1 MKFLDSSGLA
11 YYHSKIKNW
20 INVLKNGVDQSLS
33 SLQSSIDE
41 EAINRQNAISSVQSA
56 LADETADRRSD
67 TNTLSARM
75 DTFTNLPTG
84 STAGDS
90 ELMDMRV
97 PVGGGS
103 YASAGTAVRNQ
114 VSGIY
119 GALASFDPSVGKRNL
134 LLTVPSWT
142 VNGGSSKIVS
152 ASGSFADGITL
163 TGKPTNIEVV
173 QLTAKKSPI
182 HLKKGK
188 HYVFYEANQRG
199 GSLSTF
205 RLDLRPVLD
214 ITTVLAYE
222 NTPSGGSYSPSSD
235 TDVMMCARIAANYN
249 MNMTIY
255 PVVLEYS
262 EDISTIISNR
272 IKGTGINMLLPV
284 DFRENASE
292 SGISMVNNRD
302 GSLTFS
308 GTASTSSLIAF
319 QIVKDMQAVY
329 LEAGHQ
335 YTFYSNSSNGSKSSY
350 ETYRMDIR
358 KKGSAGTV
366 LAADNPIGGIF
377 KCETSGLYL
386 FFIRF
391 ASGFVANGLT
401 LRPILRDVSLI
412 DETVEHGFRLCA
424 YNVGNFANGESP
436 AASGTDEMY
445 DKFIET
451 FKQCKA
457 DVYAFS
463 EWDLYWNYDE
473 RVLSSDVLGDLMP
486 YKTNF
491 RPFSLS
497 DEPSRYVHQMT
508 YSNYA
513 FSREESAW
521 FADGEAHYFV
531 DDVIIIDGKPV
542 HIITAHFPWSTQSLR
557 HSDIDK
563 VYKYIND
570 NKIEYYVI
578 AGDFNLGLDVNG
590 GTSKT
595 ILDIAREDVDFI
607 TSKGSK
613 SVQGGFFG
621 KKMYDGF
628 INTFNTPGKMK
639 PYDNIVVSQNI
650 RIKNVFTVESDASDH
665 IPLCAD
671 LVIL

>member
-41 EAINRQNAISSVQSA
+41 ETVNRQNAISSVQSA

-84 STAGDS
+84 STSGDS
-90 ELMDMRV
+90 ELMDVRV

-114 VSGIY
+114 ISGIY
-119 GALASFDPSVGKRNL
+119 SALTSFDPSVGKRNL

-142 VNGGSSKIVS
+142 VNGGSSKIVL

-163 TGKPTNIEVV
+163 KGKPSSIEVV
-173 QLTAKKSPI
+173 QLTAREAPI

-188 HYVFYEANQRG
+188 HYIFYEANQRG

-214 ITTVLAYE
+214 ISTVLAYE

-235 TDVMMCARIAANYN
+235 IDVMMCARIAANYN
-249 MNMTIY
+249 MNMTIF

-262 EDISTIISNR
+262 EDISIIIDNQ
-272 IKGTGINMLLPV
+272 IKGSGINMLLPV

-302 GSLTFS
+302 GSLAFS
-308 GTASTSSLIAF
+308 GTASGVIAF
-319 QIVKDMQAVY
+319 QIVKDTQAVY
-329 LEAGHQ
+329 LEAGHW
-335 YTFYSNSSNGSKSSY
+335 YVFYSNSISGSTASY
-350 ETYRMDIR
+350 DTYRMDIR
-358 KKGSAGTV
+358 QKGNAGTV
-366 LAADNPIGGIF
+366 VAADNPIGGLF
-377 KCETSGLYL
+377 KCTTSGLYV

-391 ASGFVANGLT
+391 ASGFSPNGLT
-401 LRPILRDVSLI
+401 LRPVLRDVSSV
-412 DETVEHGFRLCA
+412 DETVEHSFRLCA
-424 YNVGNFANGESP
+424 YNVGNFSNGGSP
-436 AASGTDEMY
+436 TSSGTNEMF

-451 FKQCKA
+451 FKQCNA

-463 EWDLYWNYDE
+463 EWDDYWNYDE
-473 RVLSSDVLGDLMP
+473 GVLSDNILGELMP

-491 RPFSLS
+491 RLTLS
-497 DEPSRYVHQMT
+497 EEPGRYVHQMI
-508 YSNYA
+508 YSSYA
-513 FSREESAW
+513 FSREEAAW
-521 FADGEAHYFV
+521 FADGESRYYV
-531 DDVIIIDGKPV
+531 DDVIMIGGKPV
-542 HIITAHFPWSTQSLR
+542 HIISTHFPWSTQSLR

-563 VYKYIND
+563 VYKYISD

-578 AGDFNLGLDVNG
+578 AGDFNLGLDANG

-628 INTFNTPGKMK
+628 INTFNTPGEMK